1 VLSLS
6 CGLLLDEESE
16 DQDEFPE
23 QGILLPD
30 GHLATKLLQGEGSEE
45 LARDLRKHF
54 KKVAWM
60 QPKATRSESREM
72 YLVALNRKLA

>member
-1 VLSLS
+1 
-6 CGLLLDEESE
+6 
-16 DQDEFPE
+16 
-23 QGILLPD
+23 LLPD
-30 GHLATKLLQGEGSEE
+30 GHLVTKLLQGEGSEE

-72 YLVALNRKLA
+72 YLVALNRKPA